1 MEKKEHLIEI
11 TYNESGNSEVI
22 TLKTDDL
29 AWSMN
34 QYQRNRL
41 PLTWELL
48 DIKEPDIVLP
58 MEEDDCC
65 GDGCCDDSI
74 DDREWVME
82 ETEHGNRYT
91 LKDVEMIQQGIK
103 NHESDNS

>member
-11 TYNESGNSEVI
+11 TYNESGESEVI

-48 DIKEPDIVLP
+48 DIKEPEVVLP
-58 MEEDDCC
+58 YDD
-65 GDGCCDDSI
+65 D
-74 DDREWVME
+74 
-82 ETEHGNRYT
+82 YT
-91 LKDVEMIQQGIK
+91 LEDVNMIQQGIK

>member
-1 MEKKEHLIEI
+1 MEKKKHLIEI
-11 TYNESGNSEVI
+11 TYHESGDKEVI

-48 DIKEPDIVLP
+48 D
-58 MEEDDCC
+58 EDDCC
-65 GDGCCDDSI
+65 GDGCCDDK
-74 DDREWVME
+74 EWEME
-82 ETEHGNRYT
+82 YIHGLGNRYT
-91 LKDVEMIQQGIK
+91 RPELDNATLEDLEMIHQGIV

>member
-1 MEKKEHLIEI
+1 MEKKEYLLEI
-11 TYNESGNSEVI
+11 TYNESGDTEVI

-48 DIKEPDIVLP
+48 DIKEPEVVLP
-58 MEEDDCC
+58 YDD
-65 GDGCCDDSI
+65 D
-74 DDREWVME
+74 
-82 ETEHGNRYT
+82 YT
-91 LKDVEMIQQGIK
+91 LEDVNMIQQGIK

>member
-1 MEKKEHLIEI
+1 MEKKEYLVEI
-11 TYNESGNSEVI
+11 TYHESGDKEVT

-41 PLTWELL
+41 PFTWEIL
-48 DIKEPDIVLP
+48 DDK
-58 MEEDDCC
+58 DCC
-65 GDGCCDDSI
+65 GDNCCDDSI

-91 LKDVEMIQQGIK
+91 LKDVDMIQQGIK

>member
-1 MEKKEHLIEI
+1 MEKKEYLVEI
-11 TYNESGNSEVI
+11 TYVESEDSEVI

-48 DIKEPDIVLP
+48 DVKEPDVELP
-58 MEEDDCC
+58 YDD
-65 GDGCCDDSI
+65 D
-74 DDREWVME
+74 
-82 ETEHGNRYT
+82 YT
-91 LKDVEMIQQGIK
+91 LRDVNMIQQGIK
-103 NHESDNS
+103 NNKSDES

>member
-11 TYNESGNSEVI
+11 TYNESGDTEVI

-48 DIKEPDIVLP
+48 DIKEPEVVLP
-58 MEEDDCC
+58 YDD
-65 GDGCCDDSI
+65 D
-74 DDREWVME
+74 
-82 ETEHGNRYT
+82 YT
-91 LKDVEMIQQGIK
+91 LEDVNMIQQGIK

>member
-11 TYNESGNSEVI
+11 TYNESGDSEVI

-48 DIKEPDIVLP
+48 DIIEPDVETP
-58 MEEDDCC
+58 YDD
-65 GDGCCDDSI
+65 
-74 DDREWVME
+74 E
-82 ETEHGNRYT
+82 
-91 LKDVEMIQQGIK
+91 
-103 NHESDNS
+103 

>member
-1 MEKKEHLIEI
+1 MDKKEYLVEI
-11 TYNESGNSEVI
+11 TYVESEDTEVI

-48 DIKEPDIVLP
+48 DVKEPDVELP
-58 MEEDDCC
+58 YDD
-65 GDGCCDDSI
+65 D
-74 DDREWVME
+74 
-82 ETEHGNRYT
+82 YT
-91 LKDVEMIQQGIK
+91 LRDVNMIQQGIK
-103 NHESDNS
+103 NNKSDES

>member
-1 MEKKEHLIEI
+1 MEKKKHLIEI
-11 TYNESGNSEVI
+11 TYKESGESEVI

-48 DIKEPDIVLP
+48 D
-58 MEEDDCC
+58 EDDCC
-65 GDGCCDDSI
+65 GDGCCDERPELDHATL
-74 DDREWVME
+74 DD
-82 ETEHGNRYT
+82 
-91 LKDVEMIQQGIK
+91 LDMIHQGII
-103 NHESDNS
+103 NNESDNS

>member
-1 MEKKEHLIEI
+1 MDKKEYLVEI
-11 TYNESGNSEVI
+11 TYVESEDTEVI

-48 DIKEPDIVLP
+48 DVKEPDVELP
-58 MEEDDCC
+58 YDD
-65 GDGCCDDSI
+65 D
-74 DDREWVME
+74 
-82 ETEHGNRYT
+82 YT
-91 LKDVEMIQQGIK
+91 LRDVNMIQQGIK
-103 NHESDNS
+103 NNKSDDS

>member
-1 MEKKEHLIEI
+1 MEKKKYLVEI
-11 TYNESGNSEVI
+11 TYSESGDSEAV

-48 DIKEPDIVLP
+48 DVIEPDIVLP
-58 MEEDDCC
+58 IEEDDCC
-65 GDGCCDDSI
+65 GDGCCDERPEVDHATL
-74 DDREWVME
+74 DD
-82 ETEHGNRYT
+82 
-91 LKDVEMIQQGIK
+91 LEMIHQGIV
-103 NHESDNS
+103 NNESDNS

>member
-1 MEKKEHLIEI
+1 MEKKKHLIEI
-11 TYNESGNSEVI
+11 TYKESGDSEVI

-48 DIKEPDIVLP
+48 DVKEPDVELP
-58 MEEDDCC
+58 YDD
-65 GDGCCDDSI
+65 D
-74 DDREWVME
+74 
-82 ETEHGNRYT
+82 YT
-91 LKDVEMIQQGIK
+91 LRDVNMIQQGIK
-103 NHESDNS
+103 NNKSDES

>member
-11 TYNESGNSEVI
+11 TYNESGDSEVI

-48 DIKEPDIVLP
+48 DIKEPEVVLP
-58 MEEDDCC
+58 YDD
-65 GDGCCDDSI
+65 D
-74 DDREWVME
+74 
-82 ETEHGNRYT
+82 YT
-91 LKDVEMIQQGIK
+91 LEDVNMIQQGIK